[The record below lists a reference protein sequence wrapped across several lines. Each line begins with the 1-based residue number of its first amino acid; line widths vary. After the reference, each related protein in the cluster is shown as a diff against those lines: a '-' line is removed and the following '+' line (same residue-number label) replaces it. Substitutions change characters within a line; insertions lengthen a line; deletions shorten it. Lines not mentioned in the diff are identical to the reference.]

1 MWLVTNGPV
10 LLQTSDK
17 RLFSLMQDII
27 FNVDLA
33 ANMLE
38 SILASAVAAMVVR
51 RVERKATD
59 KDIALRSSTRR
70 KDTKMS
76 KSFSPGR
83 ETSNRVGR
91 GHHGQI
97 LVPFV

>member
-27 FNVDLA
+27 LNVDLA

-38 SILASAVAAMVVR
+38 SILASAVVAMVVR
-51 RVERKATD
+51 
-59 KDIALRSSTRR
+59 
-70 KDTKMS
+70 
-76 KSFSPGR
+76 
-83 ETSNRVGR
+83 
-91 GHHGQI
+91 
-97 LVPFV
+97 